1 MEPKQLE
8 NNKTINNNKSN
19 IFPIIPF
26 QKKKRKSVQL
36 GLDQLKHIVD
46 NYSFKSRLKNVEGN
60 KFNKIPKNTKLTNLS
75 LILINKEH
83 PPQNKDKNYYLNM
96 LKNSDQ
102 SLEKEEENA
111 YIKKKLKEMN
121 ERVAS
126 IQAVQKRNKKKG
138 KTIKEKSSFINVLKK
153 STKLKRKRKTSF
165 NKDDDK
171 SKNSGSKKKKKKR
184 KFNSSSSI
192 INVNDKDKE
201 KDKKAKEINNI
212 RHIINAEEK
221 VKKLYLISEQ
231 KESEEKKENDEQVK
245 DSSAKMSDSNSIKGN
260 KEMKE
265 IKEIKINNNKNN
277 SNNNINKDSNNNINN
292 NKKEKEK
299 NSVKELKKEVTNI
312 NNNININYIETK
324 NNYEV
329 KHEEKKENK
338 KKKRKFFCF
347 CCLTKEEDNSF
358 DFD

>member
-36 GLDQLKHIVD
+36 GLDQLQHIVD

-138 KTIKEKSSFINVLKK
+138 KTIKEKSSFINALKK

-171 SKNSGSKKKKKKR
+171 SKNSGSKKKKKK
-184 KFNSSSSI
+184 KKLTHKEEYNMI
-192 INVNDKDKE
+192 EIKNKE
-201 KDKKAKEINNI
+201 KAYFQNVFRELCELEKEESSDNNT
-212 RHIINAEEK
+212 K
-221 VKKLYLISEQ
+221 
-231 KESEEKKENDEQVK
+231 EKKYKN
-245 DSSAKMSDSNSIKGN
+245 IKGT
-260 KEMKE
+260 MSL
-265 IKEIKINNNKNN
+265 NN
-277 SNNNINKDSNNNINN
+277 
-292 NKKEKEK
+292 
-299 NSVKELKKEVTNI
+299 T
-312 NNNININYIETK
+312 
-324 NNYEV
+324 
-329 KHEEKKENK
+329 K
-338 KKKRKFFCF
+338 KKKSNTISSSNKNKVNL
-347 CCLTKEEDNSF
+347 LTKETEIRKFGKYN
-358 DFD
+358 